1 MNAWELKH
9 RQKLV
14 EWQEKVAAC
23 RSSGLQVR
31 AWCSQEG
38 ISVQTY
44 YRWEREIVGRVG
56 TKAAQESRELS
67 IEAGYAVEKGV
78 PPTFVEVPAA
88 ARAKVE
94 NSRLQAVIR
103 TGRTLVEVYEGA
115 SGEVISAIIRGLNH
129 AE

>member
-1 MNAWELKH
+1 MCPGKSRGIARILRTHKILLENGHMNAWELKH

-78 PPTFVEVPAA
+78 PPTFVEVPARQRHVLKWKTA
-88 ARAKVE
+88 GCKP
-94 NSRLQAVIR
+94 
-103 TGRTLVEVYEGA
+103 
-115 SGEVISAIIRGLNH
+115 
-129 AE
+129 